1 MPDPSL
7 ASDRSQ
13 DTLASVRRAF
23 ERTCRAG
30 EVIFEPGDEGA
41 SLFVVQAGEVELC
54 RPGTGRSSLIARLG
68 PGDLFGEL
76 SVLLGGRRRATA
88 RAVGAVQLLELEGAT
103 LEAMCL
109 ERPEIGLRL
118 IRKLAGRLIDLE
130 QRLAALG
137 VDDLVRPVVRVLVR
151 RAELQGGGARVI
163 TTLRGIAKESGLSML
178 EAHRALQQLLE
189 ERLVKLADEVLEI
202 PDLEALLSSVDGP
215 QTSPASSDAP
225 AA

>member
-1 MPDPSL
+1 MQDPRL
-7 ASDRSQ
+7 ASDRPQ
-13 DTLASVRRAF
+13 DTLGAVRRSF
-23 ERTCRAG
+23 ERTCTAG

-41 SLFVVQAGEVELC
+41 SLFVIQAGEVELC
-54 RPGTGRSSLIARLG
+54 RPGAGRASLVARLG

-76 SVLLGGRRRATA
+76 AVLLGGRRRAKA
-88 RAVGAVQLLELEGAT
+88 RAVGAVQLLELEGET
-103 LEAMCL
+103 LQAMCL

-118 IRKLAGRLIDLE
+118 IRKLAGRIIGLE

-137 VDDLVRPVVRVLVR
+137 ADDLVRPVVRVLVR
-151 RAELQGGGARVI
+151 RAERQGEGARVI

-189 ERLVKLADEVLEI
+189 ERLVKLIDEVLEI

-215 QTSPASSDAP
+215 RASPAAS
-225 AA
+225 